1 MMLAAEIA
9 VAVLAVFGL
18 YAILRWIV
26 SAFFVPPDLLTALE
40 IRHLPDEEQTALLL
54 QAAHENFFAGRSG
67 RTVAL
72 IDTTLIGY
80 AELRERLEAAGVACF
95 YVDLND

>member
-18 YAILRWIV
+18 YAILRWVV
-26 SAFFVPPDLLTALE
+26 SAFFVPPDLYTALE
-40 IRHLPDEEQTALLL
+40 IRQPLDEEQTALLL
-54 QAAHENFFAGRSG
+54 HAARENFFAGRSG

-72 IDTTLIGY
+72 IDAMLIGHT
-80 AELRERLEAAGVACF
+80 ELRERLEAAGVACF
-95 YVDLND
+95 YVDFND

>member
-18 YAILRWIV
+18 YAILRWVV
-26 SAFFVPPDLLTALE
+26 SAFFMPSDFALALE
-40 IRHLPDEEQTALLL
+40 IRRPLDEEQTALLL
-54 QAAHENFFAGRSG
+54 HAARENFFIRGCG

-72 IDTTLIGY
+72 IDVTLIEHK
-80 AELRERLEAAGVACF
+80 ALRERLEAAGVACF
-95 YVDLND
+95 YVDYND